1 MSPDS
6 INPQRAEQLE
16 AVIAELEELNHEAAR
31 KNIWIRTRW
40 NSATSKPW
48 HTHDSTP
55 PTIGAH
61 GLPIEHAKPVP
72 HIWKWDE
79 FAPYLRKVAELC
91 PLELTERQSVLLINP
106 ALKSGYKVTNTIRI
120 AISIYKPGDN
130 AVPHMHSPNASR
142 TILSNGGG
150 YTLVEGER
158 CPAYRGDLILTPN
171 GTWHAHGN
179 DDDEP
184 VIWADTLDWPLM
196 DYLGCVWVRNDHE
209 NAKMN
214 DAPEQGFSKAFY
226 GAGGILPRFRGPSRG
241 VGKNVTEMFY
251 FAGADV
257 RRVLKELKTQDG
269 DPHQGII
276 IEFVN
281 PANGKPIFP
290 TISYKAQLLRPGEAT
305 LPYRETANAVY
316 SVVDGMGVT
325 EVDGKRLEWKESDF
339 FVAPSHMWRR
349 HINTSSTEDAILYS
363 YSDSPLIQAIGH
375 YRAQGR
381 TQSGSVIELAD

>member
-120 AISIYKPGDN
+120 AISIYKPGDV
-130 AVPHMHSPNASR
+130 AHSHLHSPNASR
-142 TILSNGGG
+142 TILSETGG
-150 YTLVEGER
+150 YTIVEGER
-158 CPAYRGDLILTPN
+158 IEPRRGDLSRHVPPP
-171 GTWHAHGN
+171 GSAR
-179 DDDEP
+179 
-184 VIWADTLDWPLM
+184 AD
-196 DYLGCVWVRNDHE
+196 
-209 NAKMN
+209 
-214 DAPEQGFSKAFY
+214 
-226 GAGGILPRFRGPSRG
+226 
-241 VGKNVTEMFY
+241 
-251 FAGADV
+251 
-257 RRVLKELKTQDG
+257 
-269 DPHQGII
+269 
-276 IEFVN
+276 
-281 PANGKPIFP
+281 PA
-290 TISYKAQLLRPGEAT
+290 LLRP
-305 LPYRETANAVY
+305 
-316 SVVDGMGVT
+316 SVFPSDG
-325 EVDGKRLEWKESDF
+325 R
-339 FVAPSHMWRR
+339 APGSPRRPRTSRRPLRWR
-349 HINTSSTEDAILYS
+349 S
-363 YSDSPLIQAIGH
+363 
-375 YRAQGR
+375 
-381 TQSGSVIELAD
+381 